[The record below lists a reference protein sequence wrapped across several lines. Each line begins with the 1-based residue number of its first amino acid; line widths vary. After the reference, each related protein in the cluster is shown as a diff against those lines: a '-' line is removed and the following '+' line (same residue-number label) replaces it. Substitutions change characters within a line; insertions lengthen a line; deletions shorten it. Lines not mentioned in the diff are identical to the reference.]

1 MFIRT
6 DIFIR
11 LLYANRKFVTAATVI
26 TSDEL
31 VNVEIKTN
39 IVHFLY
45 KNNCH
50 KNSKLKETRAK

>member
-26 TSDEL
+26 TGDEL
-31 VNVEIKTN
+31 DEVEIKSN
-39 IVHFLY
+39 IILFCY
-45 KNNCH
+45 K
-50 KNSKLKETRAK
+50 RIIAKRIQS